1 MGNEISRIRRLKAV
15 TRFSQQLEAKRCE
28 RGIAANLRLQCTT
41 LSTNQLQPRFGT
53 GG

>member
-15 TRFSQQLEAKRCE
+15 TDFLSNSKQSAASA
-28 RGIAANLRLQCTT
+28 GIAANLRLQCTT